1 MTRVHGGVLAA
12 GSPMIA
18 SLLPSRY
25 EKMAEMVGGHAEYVE
40 APEEICPALDRAM
53 EADKIAIVHVRVDPK
68 ASRMGGSNYL
78 Q

>member
-1 MTRVHGGVLAA
+1 MLPA

-18 SLLPSRY
+18 SLLPARY

-40 APEEICPALDRAM
+40 TAEEIRPALDRAL
-53 EADKIAIVHVRVDPK
+53 EADKLAIVHVRVDPK
-68 ASRMGGSNYL
+68 AARTGGGNYL